1 MRTTASPG
9 PHAAIDLGTSRIRAS
24 VPARAVF
31 VDRPSAVTGPV
42 PATSPGTA
50 PGRAE
55 RARPIEHGMVI
66 DAGACTRLARLT
78 LLEADPGH
86 ELRQVLIAVPAA
98 ANGTQQS
105 RAVTAVGAAA
115 DRPVRTMQAPLAAAI
130 GAGIDSADP
139 RPRLILDIGAGI
151 VETAVIMR
159 GRVHAA
165 RSVQYVPERPAGHR
179 MPRLP
184 EHVREQVATALR
196 HMLTDLPGPLRH
208 TARAGGLLLT
218 GGGACLPSLPG
229 RLTTEMG
236 LTISVARDPAR
247 ATIRGLAHTCRS
259 PALWR
264 LTRA

>member
-1 MRTTASPG
+1 RPRAPAAGVRLTGTRPVAAASTPEPAAPTAP
-9 PHAAIDLGTSRIRAS
+9 PGTST
-24 VPARAVF
+24 PE
-31 VDRPSAVTGPV
+31 T
-42 PATSPGTA
+42 T
-50 PGRAE
+50 
-55 RARPIEHGMVI
+55 
-66 DAGACTRLARLT
+66 
-78 LLEADPGH
+78 PGH

-130 GAGIDSADP
+130 GAGIDPADP

-184 EHVREQVATALR
+184 EHVRDQVATALR
-196 HMLTDLPGPLRH
+196 HMLTDLPGPLRN

-264 LTRA
+264 LTSA